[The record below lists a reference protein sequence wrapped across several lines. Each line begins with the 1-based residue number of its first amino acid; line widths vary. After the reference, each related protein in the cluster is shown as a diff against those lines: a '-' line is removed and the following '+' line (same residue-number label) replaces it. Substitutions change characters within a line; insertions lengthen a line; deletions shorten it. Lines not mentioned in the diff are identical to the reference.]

1 MTKSVCHPR
10 RRRLTFKQGAT
21 YSFDSFETHPTKILL
36 QFGYVLGYPQ
46 PFQLSSLS
54 LFQYEMSLKWGFV
67 SNENLACTNRSVH
80 GGRMEIHINNTQ
92 LNPSGTDLS

>member
-54 LFQYEMSLKWGFV
+54 LFQCEMSLKWGLF
-67 SNENLACTNRSVH
+67 LGSV
-80 GGRMEIHINNTQ
+80 RVCCWYPINT
-92 LNPSGTDLS
+92 PCVDIP